1 MGDGDAVL
9 TVRRDFKRP
18 ERSLI
23 EAFAGAQ
30 TGHVVDAQGRHGAL
44 AHAIRPVSQAA
55 SFVGSALTVVTRSR
69 DNLACWAALKEAR
82 PGDVLVIAT
91 GATEEAAI
99 VGDTMMGMARNSGIV
114 ACVTDGLARDVAGID
129 AVGLPVW
136 AAGVTPNS
144 PWKDGPGAIG
154 GTVTLGGVVVAAGDL
169 VIGDPDGV
177 VIVPQANIAAVLAE
191 LAIVRKKEAAME
203 AAIAAGAKLPSWLDA
218 LLAEKGVRVVD

>member
-1 MGDGDAVL
+1 MSEAGAVL
-9 TVRRDFKRP
+9 TVRREFKRP
-18 ERSLI
+18 DAALLR
-23 EAFAGAQ
+23 AFAGAQ
-30 TGHVVDAQGRHGAL
+30 TGHVVDAQGRRGAL

-55 SFVGSALTVVTRSR
+55 AFAGPALTVATRSR

-82 PGDVLVIAT
+82 PGDVLIIAT
-91 GATEEAAI
+91 GTTEEAAI
-99 VGDTMMGMARNSGIV
+99 VGDTMMGMARNCGIV

-144 PWKDGPGAIG
+144 PWKDGPGMIG
-154 GTVTLGGVVVAAGDL
+154 GTVTLGGVVIAAGDL

-177 VIVPQANIAAVLAE
+177 VIVPQATIPAVLAE
-191 LAIVRKKEAAME
+191 LAIVRQREAAME
-203 AAIAAGAKLPSWLDA
+203 AAIAAGARLPAWLEG